1 MRRRSVALLALVVL
15 LAGCIP
21 PQAAPSASPTSSFTT
36 PVPST
41 PTPLAS
47 STLSSLDMTAALLA
61 KSLPYANGFELTR
74 TVRGRSGQPANGFEP
89 VRTTPP
95 AEDIGSTHDFWTYDF
110 AAKKNVK
117 TTATLRLMTDHA
129 KWWVANNAS
138 VDLNGLRT
146 TSTSFENKMYP
157 TDRSLYGEEWSPG
170 IDADPRINLVFAR
183 LPGSAAGYFSG
194 SDEEPALA
202 DEVSAEREMNY
213 INTLGA
219 RARSSQIDPA
229 TS

>member
-1 MRRRSVALLALVVL
+1 MTRRRWVFLALVLL
-15 LAGCIP
+15 LAGCVP
-21 PQAAPSASPTSSFTT
+21 PQAGPSASPADSSAS

-129 KWWVANNAS
+129 KWWVANDAS

-146 TSTSFENKMYP
+146 TSTSFENHMYP
-157 TDRSLYGEEWSPG
+157 TDRGLYG
-170 IDADPRINLVFAR
+170 
-183 LPGSAAGYFSG
+183 
-194 SDEEPALA
+194 
-202 DEVSAEREMNY
+202 
-213 INTLGA
+213 
-219 RARSSQIDPA
+219 
-229 TS
+229 

>member
-47 STLSSLDMTAALLA
+47 STLSTLDMTAALLA
-61 KSLPYANGFELTR
+61 KTLPYANGFELTR
-74 TVRGRSGQPANGFEP
+74 TVRGRTGLPANGFEP

-95 AEDIGSTHDFWTYDF
+95 VEDIGSIQDFWTYNF

-117 TTATLRLMTDHA
+117 TTATLRLITDHV
-129 KWWVANNAS
+129 KWWTANDANA
-138 VDLNGLRT
+138 R
-146 TSTSFENKMYP
+146 
-157 TDRSLYGEEWSPG
+157 
-170 IDADPRINLVFAR
+170 
-183 LPGSAAGYFSG
+183 
-194 SDEEPALA
+194 
-202 DEVSAEREMNY
+202 
-213 INTLGA
+213 
-219 RARSSQIDPA
+219 
-229 TS
+229 